1 MLLLVINQKPLARL
15 QASHLSSVGY
25 PQTFCHNL
33 KEYSHFFGEVDQ
45 NVLSSLSAIR
55 MVLYNTAFNIVNCS
69 DPKES

>member
-1 MLLLVINQKPLARL
+1 MLLLVINEKLLSRL

-45 NVLSSLSAIR
+45 NVLSLKSLLLLLSHFSRVRLCA
-55 MVLYNTAFNIVNCS
+55 T
-69 DPKES
+69 P